1 MGFQFGGGTVFVLG
15 KEAGLRIQLIQKDQ
29 VLPHRKRHPFHGCR
43 MLLDDAQ
50 LIAVAQIQG
59 VNAFG
64 FWIRNKGV
72 ALLCH
77 PVRLW
82 EWGLSSYIV
91 VNPVQNFGQR
101 IPRPQPVETEV
112 AFRTRG
118 L

>member
-1 MGFQFGGGTVFVLG
+1 
-15 KEAGLRIQLIQKDQ
+15 
-29 VLPHRKRHPFHGCR
+29 

-59 VNAFG
+59 VNALGFG
-64 FWIRNKGV
+64 IRNKGV

-82 EWGLSSYIV
+82 EWGLPSYIV

-101 IPRPQPVETEV
+101 IPRPQPVETKV